1 MKPRYQIQDA
11 KRKGGVLTNF
21 LPGGVLTNAGMQS
34 LPATSQQPQTTPR
47 VATPQVT
54 IPKIN
59 SIPTKKAVKSWE
71 VCLSESSGSEN
82 ETENVPS
89 KPKIKEITVCDKKE
103 ALREHDYCWEIYKML
118 KEEDKKEELSEMDKI
133 LSIVAMGAFEIP
145 TQPPAETA
153 TPTPGAAGS

>member
-1 MKPRYQIQDA
+1 MFISNDTEKMDEVQQPNKDQSPSLPENTKKKGCKVMKPRYQIQDA

-54 IPKIN
+54 TPKVS

-82 ETENVPS
+82 ETEN
-89 KPKIKEITVCDKKE
+89 
-103 ALREHDYCWEIYKML
+103 
-118 KEEDKKEELSEMDKI
+118 
-133 LSIVAMGAFEIP
+133 
-145 TQPPAETA
+145 
-153 TPTPGAAGS
+153 